1 MTVARWMGAGSAV
14 PSLVLPDRL
23 MLEEEPGQP
32 AEPRM
37 PCRGCSLHHSM
48 RACSFHHSFH
58 SSSRSHLCLRV
69 RVCACLC
76 VSVCVCA
83 KRGVWVGGRGAV
95 ADIEW
100 PISNGRYRMA
110 SRHASSSA
118 SGVCVLARCV
128 LASGGWPAP
137 YANVCKYSKHSTLN
151 APVQATSRAGAS
163 FLERACRW
171 AHVTGACL
179 MSGA

>member
-1 MTVARWMGAGSAV
+1 MGAGLSCALAV

-23 MLEEEPGQP
+23 MLEEEPAQP

-100 PISNGRYRMA
+100 PILNGRYRMA
-110 SRHASSSA
+110 DIECPHVTLQAPLPACVCSR
-118 SGVCVLARCV
+118 GVCWRA
-128 LASGGWPAP
+128 AGGLRPTRTF
-137 YANVCKYSKHSTLN
+137 ANIQNTRRSMHLCR
-151 APVQATSRAGAS
+151 QRAG
-163 FLERACRW
+163 LERASLS
-171 AHVTGACL
+171 ALAAGH
-179 MSGA
+179 M

>member
-1 MTVARWMGAGSAV
+1 MGAGLSCALAV

-23 MLEEEPGQP
+23 MLEEEPAQP

-58 SSSRSHLCLRV
+58 SSSRSHLCLRL

-83 KRGVWVGGRGAV
+83 RREVWVGGRGAV

-100 PISNGRYRMA
+100 PISNA
-110 SRHASSSA
+110 
-118 SGVCVLARCV
+118 L
-128 LASGGWPAP
+128 
-137 YANVCKYSKHSTLN
+137 
-151 APVQATSRAGAS
+151 TSRFKLRFRRVCAREVCAG
-163 FLERACRW
+163 ERRVACALRERLQIFKTLDAQCTCAGNEQGW
-171 AHVTGACL
+171 SEL
-179 MSGA
+179 P